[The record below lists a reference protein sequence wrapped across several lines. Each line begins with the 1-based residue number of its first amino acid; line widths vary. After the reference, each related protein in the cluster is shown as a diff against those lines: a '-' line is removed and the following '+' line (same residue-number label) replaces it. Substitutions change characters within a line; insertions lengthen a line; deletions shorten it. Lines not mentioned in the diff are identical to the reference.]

1 MIVPTKLYSTN
12 LLLESM
18 HLDGLKMNS
27 IRTYYFFNL
36 HVDYILC
43 FSTQLLHDLD
53 NRHQKQLEEMDQ
65 QLLQANVST
74 VLTFDIMDLP
84 QSSGSKE

>member
-1 MIVPTKLYSTN
+1 
-12 LLLESM
+12 
-18 HLDGLKMNS
+18 MNS
-27 IRTYYFFNL
+27 VRTYFLFIL
-36 HVDYILC
+36 HNIDYILC
-43 FSTQLLHDLD
+43 FSIQLLHDLD